1 MFDASDAPGMGRF
14 GNGNVFGVPVQA
26 AIITEKRIL
35 KNLDLIGA
43 RDRVLA
49 EHRARLRYVTDRQKL
64 LVHDGCRYGDFPHI
78 TEGLAL
84 AVLDNVHREFV
95 PGTDHITEDGQ
106 AIDQD
111 DVLKFQTKVRS
122 LGTIQQVLKLVRLDP
137 CVQVN
142 SSTFDANPYVINVL
156 NGVLNLE
163 TQELAPHNPVQ
174 LVTKLASVSWIPGAK
189 CPFWESLVDAIS
201 CHDKALAA
209 YLQRLCGYCLTGS
222 TQEEVMPI
230 LYGAGANGKSRFLG
244 AMRDI
249 LGSGEYALTLGTG
262 SILNSKYH
270 GIRCDLRQLEG
281 MRVAFAIEVNQGQTL
296 DEAVV
301 KSITGGDEVSARA
314 LCQNPVQFIP
324 QAKIIMAVN
333 HLPGLVGNDHGI
345 RRRIQVVP
353 FRKRFDGSVKKE
365 EIERQIRAEKD
376 GLFAWMVRGFQEWR
390 KQGLNPPE
398 VVRKATD
405 DYFASNDHLGEYLSE
420 RTVESPAATTP
431 LGNLY
436 DDYKAWAHDCVVK
449 PLGKHQFSDLL
460 RARGLEQD
468 RKSSTRFWKGVA
480 LKTSSSVVQPG
491 IFRTSTKPQP
501 TSAETEPSS
510 TVLPQ

>member
-1 MFDASDAPGMGRF
+1 
-14 GNGNVFGVPVQA
+14 
-26 AIITEKRIL
+26 
-35 KNLDLIGA
+35 
-43 RDRVLA
+43 
-49 EHRARLRYVTDRQKL
+49 
-64 LVHDGCRYGDFPHI
+64 
-78 TEGLAL
+78 
-84 AVLDNVHREFV
+84 
-95 PGTDHITEDGQ
+95 
-106 AIDQD
+106 
-111 DVLKFQTKVRS
+111 
-122 LGTIQQVLKLVRLDP
+122 
-137 CVQVN
+137 
-142 SSTFDANPYVINVL
+142 
-156 NGVLNLE
+156 
-163 TQELAPHNPVQ
+163 
-174 LVTKLASVSWIPGAK
+174 
-189 CPFWESLVDAIS
+189 
-201 CHDKALAA
+201 
-209 YLQRLCGYCLTGS
+209 
-222 TQEEVMPI
+222 
-230 LYGAGANGKSRFLG
+230 
-244 AMRDI
+244 
-249 LGSGEYALTLGTG
+249 
-262 SILNSKYH
+262 
-270 GIRCDLRQLEG
+270 

-449 PLGKHQFSDLL
+449 PLGKHQISDLL